1 MVGINVFTPNRKGGS
16 IMGFL
21 RQVAFYLGLALGL
34 VTVTVAGTVALT
46 YLFTGRFPTV
56 EMAEGKAEVTLLT
69 SDEVVALVREQ
80 VEKSRAAHSAGGAS
94 STAGGESHG

>member
-1 MVGINVFTPNRKGGS
+1 
-16 IMGFL
+16 MGFL
-21 RQVAFYLGLALGL
+21 RQLAFYLGLALGL

-56 EMAEGKAEVTLLT
+56 GMTEGKAEVTLLT

-80 VEKSRAAHSAGGAS
+80 VEKSKATQAVGA
-94 STAGGESHG
+94 AGGESHG